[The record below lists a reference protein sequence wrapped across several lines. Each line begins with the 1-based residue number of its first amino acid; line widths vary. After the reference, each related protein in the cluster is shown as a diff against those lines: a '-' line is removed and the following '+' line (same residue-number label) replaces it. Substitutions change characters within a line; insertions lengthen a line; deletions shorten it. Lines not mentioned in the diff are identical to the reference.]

1 MPRPDTSL
9 RARTAAVLILAA
21 ALAVQTLPAAGADPA
36 PDIRLKQ
43 LEREMKKGEAES
55 ETIRRK
61 ADALAREQT
70 QIRKEMVAAA
80 RAVQEHEDKLSEL
93 EIQLEDLGL
102 LEREKTAALDWKRQ
116 QMNGVLTALQ
126 RLAVRPPEALIVQPS
141 PPADTVRS
149 AILLRS
155 AVPTIA
161 EQAASLRAEI
171 DTLTTLRSDIG
182 QQKER
187 IAIQTKKRDEEH
199 RRLTAL
205 HERKQQLQKD
215 TEEQRAESERRLK
228 AMAGEA
234 ADLKDLLARLD
245 AEKKRAEA
253 ERIQREKERKAAMAK
268 NQAGKPGRDED
279 TSSRSSLSD
288 TAFSRAKGQMPFP
301 ARGRVVASFGQKDN
315 TGQDSRGIS
324 IATRDGAQVI
334 APSNG
339 QILFAGPFRG
349 YGLLLIIE
357 HGEGYH
363 TLLAGMA
370 HIDGAVGQHV
380 IAGEPVGVMGQA
392 GGSPLLYV
400 ELRHHGQPV
409 NPLPWLSAQKNKG

>member
-1 MPRPDTSL
+1 
-9 RARTAAVLILAA
+9 
-21 ALAVQTLPAAGADPA
+21 
-36 PDIRLKQ
+36 
-43 LEREMKKGEAES
+43 MKKSEAES
-55 ETIRRK
+55 ENIRRK
-61 ADALAREQT
+61 ADTLAREQA

-126 RLAVRPPEALIVQPS
+126 RLAIRPPEALIVQPS

-155 AVPTIA
+155 AVPMIA

-171 DTLTTLRSDIG
+171 DTLATLRSDISR
-182 QQKER
+182 QKER
-187 IAIQTKKRDEEH
+187 IAVQTKKRDEEH

-253 ERIQREKERKAAMAK
+253 ERIQREKERKAAVAK
-268 NQAGKPGRDED
+268 NRTGKPDQDENQA
-279 TSSRSSLSD
+279 SLSGN
-288 TAFSRAKGQMPFP
+288 AFSRAKGQMPFP
-301 ARGRVVASFGQKDN
+301 ARGRVVVAFGQKDN
-315 TGQDSRGIS
+315 AGQDSRGIS

-370 HIDGAVGQHV
+370 RIDGAVGQHV

-392 GGSPLLYV
+392 EASPLLYV

-409 NPLPWLSAQKNKG
+409 NPLPWLTAQKNKG